1 MDGLAKIIAIV
12 LPLNGRYVLSP
23 DFISALISF
32 ARSKI
37 FKIVALS
44 KSLMC
49 RKSFRPELAGTA
61 EYQKEHKYEN
71 FGPSFGQ
78 ILNVRQIFAK
88 T

>member
-1 MDGLAKIIAIV
+1 MAIV

-37 FKIVALS
+37 LKIVALS

-49 RKSFRPELAGTA
+49 RKSFRPFPLTEDEGEEVAAKLAWQETRRRIDGKLTG
-61 EYQKEHKYEN
+61 ET
-71 FGPSFGQ
+71 PVS
-78 ILNVRQIFAK
+78 RRD
-88 T
+88 